1 MHEGTKKDFIIT
13 FPSGRVESYI
23 LITDIEPIATALTL
37 TLLLQYQHS
46 TLAVIKNTKMFPP
59 FLYSLRAGVVFT
71 TLNFLL
77 HLRTGPIS

>member
-46 TLAVIKNTKMFPP
+46 TLAVIKNTKCSRHFYIPQEQG
-59 FLYSLRAGVVFT
+59 LYSQHLIFFFT
-71 TLNFLL
+71 HELAQ
-77 HLRTGPIS
+77 